1 MVSVSLWTP
10 LAYVLVLLTALV
22 VFSSIYRGRKRD
34 RLAQISQFYPR
45 NYAQEIYQ
53 DLKSQQ
59 KVPQKLRNCALV
71 AWAAE
76 DITRMIRMR
85 EMEPHVASLHQQGI
99 VGDQFHEIF
108 TGSRKITEQELP
120 EVAAEAAQV
129 DPQWS
134 YVIQS
139 AMDVAQQNAV
149 RRRMNQLD
157 VFKEEYRQMVGRV
170 PPTNPEKVKILTE
183 KENKK

>member
-22 VFSSIYRGRKRD
+22 VFSSVYRARKRD
-34 RLAQISQFYPR
+34 RLANTTQFYPR
-45 NYAQEIYQ
+45 NVAREVYQ
-53 DLKSQQ
+53 DLKLQE
-59 KVPQKLRNCALV
+59 KVPQKLRNCALI

-85 EMEPHVASLHQQGI
+85 ETEPNVTNLHQQGI
-99 VGDQFHEIF
+99 VGDQLFETF
-108 TGSRKITEQELP
+108 TGSRKITERELT
-120 EVAAEAAQV
+120 EIAAEAAQIN
-129 DPQWS
+129 PQWS
-134 YVIQS
+134 HVIQS

-157 VFKEEYRQMVGRV
+157 VFKEEYRQIVGPV
-170 PPTNPEKVKILTE
+170 PPTKSLEKVKVPTE
-183 KENKK
+183 KVK